1 MASTIEAILDYG
13 SSLRDLT
20 VGIKRDKN
28 FFQGFFFG
36 EVLFHNWILQFKMTH
51 KKLKKN
57 DINVDLEDDRVV
69 SSTVL

>member
-28 FFQGFFFG
+28 FFQGFFLERSYFTIG
-36 EVLFHNWILQFKMTH
+36 FFN
-51 KKLKKN
+51 LK
-57 DINVDLEDDRVV
+57 
-69 SSTVL
+69 